1 MMPVT
6 GSTTHTVQ
14 QLPSTTTTS
23 RMTHTARSAS
33 TVNSSGN
40 SFEISPNVTQTP
52 HVIPQVVHVYV
63 ASMYGRR
70 RYCPSGV

>member
-1 MMPVT
+1 M
-6 GSTTHTVQ
+6 
-14 QLPSTTTTS
+14 L
-23 RMTHTARSAS
+23 THTARSAS

-63 ASMYGRR
+63 ASSVEIENASR
-70 RYCPSGV
+70 CT